1 MGEIESPTKLPGAK
15 KALSTLYSD
24 QVSAVKKSVKS
35 KIDAAMT
42 DQIGNEKR
50 LEDNEDLKNMAEM
63 WERDKAKKKEE
74 IAKIS
79 TQLEDTQK
87 ELEGKDEE
95 ISKAKQETEDVNE
108 LMRFQ
113 SQENEDRVDVFNS
126 RLAV

>member
-1 MGEIESPTKLPGAK
+1 M
-15 KALSTLYSD
+15 
-24 QVSAVKKSVKS
+24 
-35 KIDAAMT
+35 
-42 DQIGNEKR
+42 GNEKR

-63 WERDKAKKKEE
+63 WENDKAKKKEE
-74 IAKIS
+74 IAKLTS
-79 TQLEDTQK
+79 QLEDIQK

-113 SQENEDRVDVFNS
+113 AQENEDRVDNFNS